1 MNSQQRKRVTA
12 RFARMWKRR
21 INVDEGR
28 RHRQENLEARDEEL
42 TPGIS
47 KHVAAFILTIVA
59 GIALITLWLYR
70 Q

>member
-1 MNSQQRKRVTA
+1 MNSQQRKRVAA

-28 RHRQENLEARDEEL
+28 RRRQENLEARDEEL

-47 KHVAAFILTIVA
+47 KIVAVFIITIVA
-59 GIALITLWLYR
+59 GMALIALWLYR

>member
-1 MNSQQRKRVTA
+1 
-12 RFARMWKRR
+12 
-21 INVDEGR
+21 
-28 RHRQENLEARDEEL
+28 LEARDEEL